1 MRLKFSLFCFFIV
14 GLVSSLPAH
23 ATYKCV
29 DEKGVTHYGDIVPP
43 QCAKKEITEFSNA
56 GGLVRKYDAPL
67 TPEQLKARED
77 ERSRQAEM
85 QLRVSGQKQK
95 DLALLA
101 TYGSEREFDGQ
112 RERDILQLDSRINTL
127 KLRVEEVDTQSL
139 KLKSEMQFYEN
150 DAGKGAKSS
159 GSNGAKSAKAVEIP
173 ERLTQ
178 AMMRSNADKAGLEE
192 EMAKVDIDKV
202 AVTARY
208 DADKARWKQ
217 LKSGMQ
223 PGTLVGIGIGSG
235 NTPSSAPAGTTADK
249 RVTPR

>member
-1 MRLKFSLFCFFIV
+1 MRIKFSFFCFFII
-14 GLVSSLPAH
+14 GFAFALPAH

-29 DEKGVTHYGDIVPP
+29 DEKGVTHYGDTMPP
-43 QCAKKEITEFSNA
+43 QCAKKEITEISKT

-77 ERSRQAEM
+77 ERAKQAEM
-85 QLRVSGQKQK
+85 QRRVSGQKQK

-112 RERDILQLDSRINTL
+112 RDRDILQLDSRIKTL
-127 KLRVEEVDTQSL
+127 KLRIEEVDAQLL

-150 DAGKGAKSS
+150 DAAKGTKSA
-159 GSNGAKSAKAVEIP
+159 GSKGGKSAKTVEIP

-192 EMAKVDIDKV
+192 EMTRVDIDKV
-202 AVTARY
+202 AVIARY
-208 DADKARWKQ
+208 DSDKARWKQ
-217 LKSGMQ
+217 LKSGTQ
-223 PGTLVGIGIGSG
+223 PGTLVGTG
-235 NTPSSAPAGTTADK
+235 NPPSPDPAAKPAEK
-249 RVTPR
+249 RITSR